1 MHARLVPPEQ
11 NKTSVALCHN
21 ATRST
26 AACLGRL
33 LSKLHVVQLPLVSLA
48 SAGFSLEDCCI
59 TLRSQTLEVQQ
70 QLQLTTGSFI
80 SPSQHVLEKES
91 I

>member
-1 MHARLVPPEQ
+1 MHDWFHR
-11 NKTSVALCHN
+11 NKIKLQWPY
-21 ATRST
+21 ATTQPDRRQH
-26 AACLGRL
+26 LGRL